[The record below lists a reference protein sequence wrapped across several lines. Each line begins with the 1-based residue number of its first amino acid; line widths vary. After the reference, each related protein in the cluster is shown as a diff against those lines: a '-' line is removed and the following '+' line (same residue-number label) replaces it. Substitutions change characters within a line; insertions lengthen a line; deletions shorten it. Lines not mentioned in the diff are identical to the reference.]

1 MKPKRIISYI
11 EGYDVSI
18 HQFLASSMNV
28 DFCLYFMEQENYYEE
43 FYINQIHYLG
53 MGRYPSN
60 INDLNESFNF
70 ELINKFTS
78 YEHIIYMLIERFS
91 SRYKTKGRL
100 KNIRSTYLKLLNLA
114 EDLVVSNNI
123 DYVFFLDTPHQPL
136 EYIVDLLAKSNNIG
150 VIVHREIP
158 SLHLFRPNLH
168 YCTLNY
174 PLLDNRFFDKFTTT
188 EFNTTLITL
197 LSPEMKDL
205 YNEFQ
210 YFLSD
215 KNKKLIPSQSHYGNS
230 LNFKDLKWYF
240 LLRKNNI
247 KKWNLVLSKSLKFII
262 NKILINRFHKK
273 RLTEF
278 YSKNS
283 VIADLGKSYIYF
295 PLHVQPEATTNPSG
309 GLFQDQFLA
318 IKNIHSSLPKNVV
331 LYVKEHPSYWK
342 SDQIEGM
349 HLVRSIREYKEIFN
363 LSNVFFIDINSN
375 PYDLIMNSL
384 GVVTITGTVAFE
396 AFGFNKPAIVLGNY
410 FYNQLSNAYHPMT
423 LNELTSTMSNI
434 VSNPIDY
441 REDFIKT
448 LYSLDSMSKSLSSN
462 NKDSDKRSL
471 IHMMMEVVEN
481 ND

>member
-11 EGYDVSI
+11 EGYDVNI

-28 DFCLYFMEQENYYEE
+28 DFCLYFMEQGNYHEE

-70 ELINKFTS
+70 ELINKFNS
-78 YEHIIYMLIERFS
+78 HEHIIYMLIERFS

-114 EDLVVSNNI
+114 EDLVVSNDI

-136 EYIVDLLAKSNNIG
+136 EYIVALVAKSNNIG
-150 VIVHREIP
+150 VIVQREIP

-174 PLLDNRFFDKFTTT
+174 PLLDNRFFDKFKAT
-188 EFNTTLITL
+188 EYNNNLITL
-197 LSPEMKDL
+197 LSPEMKNL

-210 YFLSD
+210 HFVGD
-215 KNKKLIPSQSHYGNS
+215 KYNKLIPSKYHYGNS
-230 LNFKDLKWYF
+230 FNFKDLKWYF

-247 KKWNLVLSKSLKFII
+247 KKWNLILLKSLQFIV
-262 NKILINRFHKK
+262 NKILVNRYHKK
-273 RLTEF
+273 KLTKF
-278 YSKNS
+278 YSKNN
-283 VIADLGKSYIYF
+283 VTPDLAKAYFYF
-295 PLHVQPEATTNPSG
+295 PLHFQPEATTNPLG

-318 IKNIHSSLPKNVV
+318 IKTIHNSLPKNVV
-331 LYVKEHPSYWK
+331 LYVKEHPTYWK

-349 HLVRSIREYKEIFN
+349 HLVRSIREYKEILN
-363 LSNVFFIDINSN
+363 LSNVFFIDVHSN

-410 FYNQLSNAYHPMT
+410 YYNQFSNAYHPLT
-423 LNELTSTMSNI
+423 SNELTTIMSNI

-448 LYSLDSMSKSLSSN
+448 LYSLDLVSIPLSSG
-462 NKDSDKRSL
+462 NKNSDKMSL
-471 IHMMMEVVEN
+471 IRMMMEVVKHN
-481 ND
+481 G